1 LWEAEVCDGV
11 PITSQGWVPTAHCVG
26 ANAQTVATAQGTL
39 KIDTSNPSFQ
49 FDTWHGEDPLDSYFN
64 CLAPSDD
71 PNGTQTVVGDQPIDP
86 GEASWGSSTV
96 GAAGGGTAPCQLVLS
111 DNTSA
116 YSAADVAVPLTNLD
130 GTVLGNP
137 APESPLAVALPVSAA
152 VVLAAGGVFVLRR
165 RRSHAAA

>member
-1 LWEAEVCDGV
+1 
-11 PITSQGWVPTAHCVG
+11 
-26 ANAQTVATAQGTL
+26 
-39 KIDTSNPSFQ
+39 
-49 FDTWHGEDPLDSYFN
+49 
-64 CLAPSDD
+64 
-71 PNGTQTVVGDQPIDP
+71 
-86 GEASWGSSTV
+86 
-96 GAAGGGTAPCQLVLS
+96 LVLS